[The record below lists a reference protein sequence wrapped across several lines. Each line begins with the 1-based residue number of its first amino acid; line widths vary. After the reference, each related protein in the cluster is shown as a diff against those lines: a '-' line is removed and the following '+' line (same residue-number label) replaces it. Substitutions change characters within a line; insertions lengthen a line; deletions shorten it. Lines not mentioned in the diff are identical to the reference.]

1 MSKTLTKDKSKNKTV
16 VSNKSKADESLD
28 HQCQVVLF
36 DDDVNSMETVVDA
49 IKAVFGHGEQL
60 AIKIMIEAHEKGRS
74 IAEVESRGRA
84 QLHKNLLQN
93 EWGLTAEVEE
103 I

>member
-1 MSKTLTKDKSKNKTV
+1 MSKAKVKIKDDKKTV
-16 VSNKSKADESLD
+16 VAGKTLIDESLD
-28 HQCQVVLF
+28 RQCQVVLF
-36 DDDVNSMETVVDA
+36 NDDVNPMDTVIDA
-49 IKAVFGHGEQL
+49 LKVVFGHGEQL
-60 AIKIMIEAHEKGRS
+60 AIKIMMEAHERGKS

-93 EWGLTAEVEE
+93 EWGLTVEVEE